1 MDRIKNLT
9 SDLWHGLKEDSLP
22 RAEDAVPPE
31 ELALMMRRASSPTF
45 SFFLMMALATSIAT
59 LGLLADSAPAII
71 GAMIVAPL
79 MAPIMSLAYG
89 LVDFDVRLTVRSAFT
104 VAAGT
109 ALVIGFA
116 YVQTLI
122 VGLRIAESEILD
134 RTSPSLIDLG
144 VAVAAGAAAAFAY
157 SRRSIMN
164 SIAGVAIAVAVV
176 PPLAVAGIGL
186 AMGPTATAGV
196 GLTLGHFSGGAEI
209 AGGAFTLF
217 LTNLVGII
225 GVAIVVF
232 ITQRYGRW
240 KQAMVGLVV
249 IIFLAGTLVQPLS
262 RALDKLVV
270 KSMTLRLIAELREAQ
285 TFKSR
290 ATILDVDVLFQDDR
304 LHVFL
309 TSIAPT
315 AHASLGAQESIE
327 DFQRFLSAAV
337 GEEVVVEFTVVP
349 VDVVTLRAGPEP
361 EAAALPETP
370 VKPEKAGSE
379 AHIARPGESG

>member
-196 GLTLGHFSGGAEI
+196 GLTPRPLFRGCRDRRRGLHALFDEPRGHHRCRHRRVHHPAVWPMETGYGWVGRHNISGWD
-209 AGGAFTLF
+209 
-217 LTNLVGII
+217 VGS
-225 GVAIVVF
+225 A
-232 ITQRYGRW
+232 TQPR
-240 KQAMVGLVV
+240 
-249 IIFLAGTLVQPLS
+249 T
-262 RALDKLVV
+262 
-270 KSMTLRLIAELREAQ
+270 
-285 TFKSR
+285 
-290 ATILDVDVLFQDDR
+290 
-304 LHVFL
+304 
-309 TSIAPT
+309 
-315 AHASLGAQESIE
+315 
-327 DFQRFLSAAV
+327 
-337 GEEVVVEFTVVP
+337 
-349 VDVVTLRAGPEP
+349 
-361 EAAALPETP
+361 
-370 VKPEKAGSE
+370 
-379 AHIARPGESG
+379 